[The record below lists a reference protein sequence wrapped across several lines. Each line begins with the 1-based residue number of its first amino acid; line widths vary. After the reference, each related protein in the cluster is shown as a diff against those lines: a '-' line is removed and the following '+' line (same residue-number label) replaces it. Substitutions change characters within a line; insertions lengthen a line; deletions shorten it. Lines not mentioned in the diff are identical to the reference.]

1 MDGRMGWGGVGP
13 SHGPSCACRSICIE
27 KYLHLYT
34 RIRTHTSACASVQ
47 GGGPAGLRP
56 SSSPTADAT
65 AVTSKHAEAGGE
77 GAYGATKEVT
87 HRDLPSLDRGRTP
100 GGRALPTSKRFA
112 ALSRKEDEDEDGATD
127 AGETAR
133 ARAEPAPT
141 AAARTE
147 APKRAAAAPAAK
159 RASAAD
165 DDDDDVFVSER
176 VAPKKGADAGSE
188 LRRTAARTALL
199 NSLKVPDLKA
209 LCKSVGFSGYSKL
222 KKAELVRL
230 LAAGRSRACNDHF
243 AKADEKAKAQSS
255 RMASFTKTEDSSE
268 DGDGDDD
275 DDDDDDGDGEEDDY
289 SGNGDGS
296 SDSGGSDDEGG
307 GDRRGGGVGVGGG
320 GEGDGAGGEAAQD
333 GGDDD
338 SADDDDGDGEEVDGE
353 LRPSNS
359 EERRRRIAENVNRLP
374 PAARAAL
381 AAGVVRGGRLQLP
394 AEAAE
399 HFADRFAHDIEQ
411 LKKDGKW
418 LERRYSE
425 GGRSHKD
432 AGIGPVTAYLSEK
445 YIRERLQAVK
455 DITEAVVALV
465 GKRPVGRKGVVAIV
479 NRPGECQGRHRDSAN
494 GNARLVVSVLSRG
507 ASRWVQLTF
516 GRGKKMFV
524 VDEWLIEEMLDFYV
538 MAANVRGDHFDHC
551 GTVDMEEIGFS
562 LVFTFEVRPHRAPSP
577 RSGPRPSALSVRG
590 ACVQKGVDLDPGMRA
605 DLGRHELARDSAD
618 AGAPH
623 AGPRRHAGGR
633 GSSGGRPRRGSERP
647 RVPCRCRAA
656 EARHRRY
663 RHRGRPRGEA
673 GSAAR
678 RGAPQPDCAH
688 GAPHLRPPP
697 PLTLPYPSHPPT
709 TPRPPHPPTD
719 PPTHAFARVAV
730 GLRRTGGRAVGGG
743 RRCRTRS
750 APPVRPTVPRRPPR
764 RPRPRRRAAG
774 RRSTTTSAGAPVTT
788 SGTRRLST
796 AARQSTSASSPI
808 RTTRAGRSTSG
819 RASTARRAISTGS
832 STSAATASSPS
843 GSRLTPASTA
853 A

>member
-1 MDGRMGWGGVGP
+1 MDGCGAVGP
-13 SHGPSCACRSICIE
+13 SHGLSSAYRSICIV

-47 GGGPAGLRP
+47 GVRPAGLRP

-65 AVTSKHAEAGGE
+65 AVTSKHGEAGGE

-87 HRDLPSLDRGRTP
+87 HQDLPSLGRGRTT
-100 GGRALPTSKRFA
+100 GGRALETSARFK
-112 ALSRKEDEDEDGATD
+112 ALSRKEDEDEDEDEDGATD

-141 AAARTE
+141 AAARPRTE

-165 DDDDDVFVSER
+165 DDDDDDDFVSER
-176 VAPKKGADAGSE
+176 VAPTKAADAGSE

-209 LCKSVGFSGYSKL
+209 LCKRLGFSGYSTL
-222 KKAELVRL
+222 KKDELVGR

-243 AKADEKAKAQSS
+243 AKADEKAKAQSL
-255 RMASFTKTEDSSE
+255 RMASFRKTEDSSE

-275 DDDDDDGDGEEDDY
+275 DDDKNDDGDGD
-289 SGNGDGS
+289 GDGGDGDGG

-359 EERRRRIAENVNRLP
+359 EERRRRIAGNVQRLP

-445 YIRERLQAVK
+445 YIREHLQAVK

-465 GKRPVGRKGVVAIV
+465 GKRPVGRKGVTVVV

-538 MAANVRGDHFDHC
+538 MAANVRGDHFEHC
-551 GTVDMEEIGFS
+551 GTVDMRKTGVS
-562 LVFTFEVRPHRAPSP
+562 LVFTFDVRPP
-577 RSGPRPSALSVRG
+577 
-590 ACVQKGVDLDPGMRA
+590 
-605 DLGRHELARDSAD
+605 LA
-618 AGAPH
+618 
-623 AGPRRHAGGR
+623 
-633 GSSGGRPRRGSERP
+633 
-647 RVPCRCRAA
+647 
-656 EARHRRY
+656 HRRL
-663 RHRGRPRGEA
+663 GLRPIAEC
-673 GSAAR
+673 AR
-678 RGAPQPDCAH
+678 R
-688 GAPHLRPPP
+688 LRAE
-697 PLTLPYPSHPPT
+697 
-709 TPRPPHPPTD
+709 R
-719 PPTHAFARVAV
+719 
-730 GLRRTGGRAVGGG
+730 
-743 RRCRTRS
+743 
-750 APPVRPTVPRRPPR
+750 R
-764 RPRPRRRAAG
+764 RPRPRHARGSRAPRVSARLGRRGCAARRSAAACRWPRVLRRA
-774 RRSTTTSAGAPVTT
+774 TAP
-788 SGTRRLST
+788 RE
-796 AARQSTSASSPI
+796 
-808 RTTRAGRSTSG
+808 
-819 RASTARRAISTGS
+819 
-832 STSAATASSPS
+832 
-843 GSRLTPASTA
+843 
-853 A
+853 